1 MLCGNYNILQLS
13 VIANRK
19 SNKMLQKT
27 KGEIVTASLTPLG
40 KAAKIRLIEIGK
52 PQRWLIEEVRKR
64 TGLYFDDS
72 YLHKIFTGTN
82 SNPTMINA
90 IKAVLELEE

>member
-1 MLCGNYNILQLS
+1 MPIEKVTKCY
-13 VIANRK
+13 R
-19 SNKMLQKT
+19 KT

-40 KAAKIRLIEIGK
+40 KAAKIRLIELSK
-52 PQRWLIEEVRKR
+52 PQKWLIEEVRKR

>member
-1 MLCGNYNILQLS
+1 MSIEKVTKCY
-13 VIANRK
+13 R
-19 SNKMLQKT
+19 KT
-27 KGEIVTASLTPLG
+27 KGEIVTATLTPLG
-40 KAAKIRLIEIGK
+40 KAAKIRLIEMGK

-72 YLHKIFTGTN
+72 YPHKIFTGSN
-82 SNPTMINA
+82 SKPRIINA